1 MSASEPR
8 DPKERLLRVLR
19 KHAVDRPPVIC
30 AGGSMT
36 AAVLEAIGEDAPLPA
51 AHSSPVM
58 MANLCAQIQHRTGFE
73 NLGVPLCTTIE
84 AEALGSHVST
94 GSLTCEPTIIREA
107 FRDVS
112 SAQFPQPDAVL
123 NRGRVP
129 VFLEATRIL
138 ARDYPALPVL
148 ANLIGPTSTAA
159 ATVDPVAFLKGLRKD
174 REHAHRLVAAVT
186 RFLCSLATRLIE
198 HGATV
203 IVIHDDTATPALLGL
218 TLFQEF
224 TTRYLATLI
233 EHIHGSGTPVILHLC
248 GNLVDA
254 LPLLAHLG
262 SDALSVG
269 ATTSVRAV
277 KEVAPSL
284 PVMGNVST
292 MKLHLG
298 NPAWVEARAE
308 RLLAEGVDILAPAC
322 GLSVRT
328 PLANIHALTKISGKA
343 S

>member
-1 MSASEPR
+1 M
-8 DPKERLLRVLR
+8 
-19 KHAVDRPPVIC
+19 
-30 AGGSMT
+30 
-36 AAVLEAIGEDAPLPA
+36 
-51 AHSSPVM
+51 
-58 MANLCAQIQHRTGFE
+58 
-73 NLGVPLCTTIE
+73 PLCTTIE

-129 VFLEATRIL
+129 VFLETTRIL

-248 GNLVDA
+248 GNLADA

-308 RLLAEGVDILAPAC
+308 RLLAEGVDILAQLADSVSAHRLPTSMRSQKSPARPLRVVTVPSC
-322 GLSVRT
+322 SDAAIRREGKKGRKEKRDITNKYRPSVRGRS
-328 PLANIHALTKISGKA
+328 LGDMHVNA
-343 S
+343 